1 MAERKKKPSPTQSEA
16 SSSDLNSLVP
26 SSDEARKILS
36 GWGSDLRIAL
46 LFLTRLPLPASFG
59 SEIKKGAIAP
69 AMRAFPLIGAALGIF
84 GGLIMGL
91 SEMLGWTPLVG
102 ALLAILAIALLTGA
116 LHEDGLA
123 DVADGFGAGTN
134 KQTRLDIMKDTKIGS
149 FGVVALIFSIALH
162 VAILAGFDDVGAASA
177 ALIASAS
184 VSRAAMALIAHRLK
198 PSRKSGLAVTAGSPD
213 DASLYAALAL
223 GGALTLL
230 FLGPVG
236 GIIALIVA
244 TATCFGV
251 IELSRRLIGGYTG
264 DVLGAAQQICE
275 IAVLLAAL
283 AVL

>member
-1 MAERKKKPSPTQSEA
+1 MAEPKKKPSSSQSKA
-16 SSSDLNSLVP
+16 ACDDLDSLVP

-36 GWGSDLRIAL
+36 GWSSDLRIAL
-46 LFLTRLPLPASFG
+46 LFMTRLPLPAGFSA
-59 SEIKKGAIAP
+59 EIKKGTIAP
-69 AMRAFPLIGAALGIF
+69 AMRAFPLIGLGLGIF

-91 SEMLGWTPLVG
+91 SHMLGWTPLVG
-102 ALLAILAIALLTGA
+102 ALLAILAITLVTGG

-123 DVADGFGAGTN
+123 DVADGFGAGTS
-134 KQTRLDIMKDTKIGS
+134 KQTRLNIMKDTQTGS
-149 FGVVALIFSIALH
+149 FGVLALVFSIALK
-162 VAILAGFDDVGAASA
+162 VAILAGFSDVGAASA
-177 ALIASAS
+177 ALIAGASA
-184 VSRAAMALIAHRLK
+184 SRAALPLIAHRLK
-198 PSRKSGLAVTAGSPD
+198 PARKSGLAVSAGSPD

-236 GIIALIVA
+236 GFIALVA
-244 TATCFGV
+244 ALAAGFGV
-251 IELSRRLIGGYTG
+251 MELSRRLIGGYTG

>member
-1 MAERKKKPSPTQSEA
+1 MAERKKKSSPQKSGAAE
-16 SSSDLNSLVP
+16 DGLNSLVP

-46 LFLTRLPLPASFG
+46 LFLTRLPLPARFG
-59 SEIKKGAIAP
+59 AKIKKGAIAP
-69 AMRAFPLIGAALGIF
+69 AMRAFPLIGACLGIF

-91 SEMLGWTPLVG
+91 SQTLGWTPLVG

-123 DVADGFGAGTN
+123 DVADGFGAGTDT
-134 KQTRLDIMKDTKIGS
+134 QTRLDIMKDTQIGS
-149 FGVVALIFSIALH
+149 FGVIALVFSIGLR
-162 VAILAGFDDVGAASA
+162 VAILAGFSDVGAASA

-184 VSRAAMALIAHRLK
+184 ASRAALPLIAHRLK
-198 PSRKSGLAVTAGSPD
+198 PARKSGLAVNAGRPD
-213 DASLYAALAL
+213 DTSLYAALAL

-236 GIIALIVA
+236 GFITLIVA
-244 TATCFGV
+244 VTVCFAV
-251 IELSRRLIGGYTG
+251 MELSQRLIGGYTG